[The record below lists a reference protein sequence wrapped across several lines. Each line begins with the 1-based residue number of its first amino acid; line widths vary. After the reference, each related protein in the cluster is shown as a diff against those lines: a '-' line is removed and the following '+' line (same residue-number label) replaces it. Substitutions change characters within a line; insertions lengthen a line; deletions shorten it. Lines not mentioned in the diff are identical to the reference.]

1 MSDAVKTPGGSI
13 TTLDFKVSRFIGLNS
28 IMLLTSLN
36 KSVVKGREFTITSPS
51 ISKVH
56 NNSSFRLVP
65 WVFNKEVK
73 IVLAL
78 LICLSHTPPILLADG
93 GFSFHSIHSPPLS
106 LMKSLIF
113 SWSISAKAFLNL
125 EEAPTKLLP
134 LSDLRGL
141 MFPL

>member
-13 TTLDFKVSRFIGLNS
+13 TTLDFKVSRFIGLSS